1 METMVM
7 SEPDVK
13 IDVEILKRDIDRFS
27 GLFDRL
33 DTTIEKL
40 TEVSG
45 GINRML
51 AVHENRLEQ
60 QEELTKHFITL
71 MEERR
76 RENSDKYEIIQNRI
90 TQTREEMQQE
100 IKDSIKEVVA
110 KIDKLSETVNKLER
124 WKYLV
129 VGGAITIGFLLA
141 KLPMI
146 EKLLH

>member
-1 METMVM
+1 M

-13 IDVEILKRDIDRFS
+13 VDVEILKRDIDRFS

-51 AVHENRLEQ
+51 AVHETRLEQ

-76 RENSDKYEIIQNRI
+76 RENSDKYDIVQNRI
-90 TQTREEMQQE
+90 TQTRDEMQQE

-110 KIDKLSETVNKLER
+110 KIDKLSETVNKLEK

>member
-1 METMVM
+1 M

-60 QEELTKHFITL
+60 QEELTKRFITL

-76 RENSDKYEIIQNRI
+76 RENSDKYEIVQNRI

-100 IKDSIKEVVA
+100 IKDSIKEVVT
-110 KIDKLSETVNKLER
+110 KIDKLSETVNKLEK

>member
-13 IDVEILKRDIDRFS
+13 IDIEILKRDIDRFS

-76 RENSDKYEIIQNRI
+76 RENSDKYETVQNRI

-100 IKDSIKEVVA
+100 IKDSIKEVVT
-110 KIDKLSETVNKLER
+110 KIDKLSETVNKLEK

>member
-1 METMVM
+1 M

-13 IDVEILKRDIDRFS
+13 VDVEILKRDIDRFS

-71 MEERR
+71 VEERR
-76 RENSDKYEIIQNRI
+76 RENSDKYEIVQNRI

-110 KIDKLSETVNKLER
+110 KIDKLSETVNKLEK

>member
-1 METMVM
+1 MEIMVM

-13 IDVEILKRDIDRFS
+13 VDVEILKRDIDRFS

-71 MEERR
+71 VEERR
-76 RENSDKYEIIQNRI
+76 RENSDKYEIVQNRI

-110 KIDKLSETVNKLER
+110 KIDKLSETVNKLEK

>member
-1 METMVM
+1 M

-76 RENSDKYEIIQNRI
+76 RENSDKYEIVQNRI

-110 KIDKLSETVNKLER
+110 KIDKLSETVNKLEK

>member
-1 METMVM
+1 MEIMVM

-13 IDVEILKRDIDRFS
+13 VDVEILKRDIDRFS

-76 RENSDKYEIIQNRI
+76 RENSDKYEVVQNRI

-110 KIDKLSETVNKLER
+110 KIDKLSETVNKLEK
-124 WKYLV
+124 WKYFV

>member
-1 METMVM
+1 MEIMVM

-13 IDVEILKRDIDRFS
+13 VDVEILKRDIDRFS

-51 AVHENRLEQ
+51 AVHETRLEQ

-76 RENSDKYEIIQNRI
+76 RENSDKYEIVQNRI
-90 TQTREEMQQE
+90 TQTRDEMQQE

-110 KIDKLSETVNKLER
+110 KIDKLSETVNKLEK

>member
-1 METMVM
+1 MEIMVM

-13 IDVEILKRDIDRFS
+13 VDVEILKRDIDRFS

-76 RENSDKYEIIQNRI
+76 RENSDKYEVVQNRI

-110 KIDKLSETVNKLER
+110 KIDKLSETVNKLEK

>member
-1 METMVM
+1 
-7 SEPDVK
+7 
-13 IDVEILKRDIDRFS
+13 
-27 GLFDRL
+27 
-33 DTTIEKL
+33 
-40 TEVSG
+40 
-45 GINRML
+45 ML

-76 RENSDKYEIIQNRI
+76 RENSDKYEIVQNRI
-90 TQTREEMQQE
+90 TQTRDEMQQE

>member
-1 METMVM
+1 M

-13 IDVEILKRDIDRFS
+13 VDVEILKRDIDRFS

-76 RENSDKYEIIQNRI
+76 RENSDKYEVVQNRI

-110 KIDKLSETVNKLER
+110 KIDKLSETVNKLEK

>member
-1 METMVM
+1 M

-13 IDVEILKRDIDRFS
+13 VDVEILKRDIDRFS

-76 RENSDKYEIIQNRI
+76 RENSDKYEIVQNRI

-100 IKDSIKEVVA
+100 IKDSIKEVVT
-110 KIDKLSETVNKLER
+110 KIDKLSETVNKLEK

-146 EKLLH
+146 ETLLH

>member
-1 METMVM
+1 M

-13 IDVEILKRDIDRFS
+13 VDVEILKRDIDRFS

-60 QEELTKHFITL
+60 QEELMKQFITL

-76 RENSDKYEIIQNRI
+76 RENSDKYDIVQNRI

-110 KIDKLSETVNKLER
+110 KIDKLSETVNKLEK

-129 VGGAITIGFLLA
+129 VGGAIIIGFLLGN
-141 KLPMI
+141 LPMV

>member
-1 METMVM
+1 MEIMVM

-13 IDVEILKRDIDRFS
+13 VDVEILKRDIDRFS

-60 QEELTKHFITL
+60 QEELMKQFITL

-76 RENSDKYEIIQNRI
+76 RENSDKYDIVQNRI

-110 KIDKLSETVNKLER
+110 KIDKLSETVNKLEK

-129 VGGAITIGFLLA
+129 VGGAIIIGFLLA
-141 KLPMI
+141 NLPMV

>member
-1 METMVM
+1 MVM

-76 RENSDKYEIIQNRI
+76 RENSDKYEIVQNRI

-110 KIDKLSETVNKLER
+110 KIDKLSETVNKLEK

>member
-1 METMVM
+1 M

-13 IDVEILKRDIDRFS
+13 VDVEILKRDIDRFS

-33 DTTIEKL
+33 DATIEKL

-76 RENSDKYEIIQNRI
+76 RENSDKYEIVQNRI
-90 TQTREEMQQE
+90 TQTRDEMQQE

-110 KIDKLSETVNKLER
+110 KIDKLSETVNKLEK

-141 KLPMI
+141 KLPMV

>member
-1 METMVM
+1 MEIMVM

-13 IDVEILKRDIDRFS
+13 VDVEILKRDIDRFS

-76 RENSDKYEIIQNRI
+76 RENSDKYEIVQNRI
-90 TQTREEMQQE
+90 TQTRDEMQQE

>member
-1 METMVM
+1 M

-13 IDVEILKRDIDRFS
+13 VDVEILKRDIDRFS

-60 QEELTKHFITL
+60 QEELMKQFITL

-76 RENSDKYEIIQNRI
+76 RENSDKYDIVQNRI

-110 KIDKLSETVNKLER
+110 KIDKLSETVNKLEK

-129 VGGAITIGFLLA
+129 VGGAIIIGFLLA
-141 KLPMI
+141 NLPMV

>member
-1 METMVM
+1 M

-13 IDVEILKRDIDRFS
+13 VDVEILKRDIDRFS

-76 RENSDKYEIIQNRI
+76 RENSDKYEIVQNRI
-90 TQTREEMQQE
+90 TQTRDEMQQE

>member
-1 METMVM
+1 M

-13 IDVEILKRDIDRFS
+13 VDVEILKRDIDRFS

-76 RENSDKYEIIQNRI
+76 RENSDKYEIVQNRI
-90 TQTREEMQQE
+90 TQTRDEMQQE

-110 KIDKLSETVNKLER
+110 KIDKLSETVNKLEK

>member
-1 METMVM
+1 MEIMVM

-13 IDVEILKRDIDRFS
+13 VDVEILKRDIDRFS

-33 DTTIEKL
+33 DATIEKL

-76 RENSDKYEIIQNRI
+76 RENSDKYDIVQNRI
-90 TQTREEMQQE
+90 TQTRDEMQQE

-110 KIDKLSETVNKLER
+110 KIDKLSETVNKLEK

-141 KLPMI
+141 KLPMV

>member
-1 METMVM
+1 M

-13 IDVEILKRDIDRFS
+13 VDVEILKRDIDRFS

-76 RENSDKYEIIQNRI
+76 RENSDKYEIVQNRI

-110 KIDKLSETVNKLER
+110 KIDKLSETVNKLEK

>member
-1 METMVM
+1 MVI

-13 IDVEILKRDIDRFS
+13 VDVEILKRDIDRFS

-76 RENSDKYEIIQNRI
+76 RENSDKYEIVQNRI

-110 KIDKLSETVNKLER
+110 KIDKLSETVNKLEK

>member
-1 METMVM
+1 M

-13 IDVEILKRDIDRFS
+13 VDVEILKRDIDRFS

-100 IKDSIKEVVA
+100 IKDSIKEVVT
-110 KIDKLSETVNKLER
+110 KIDKLSETVNKLEK

>member
-1 METMVM
+1 M

-76 RENSDKYEIIQNRI
+76 RENSDKYEIVQNRI

>member
-1 METMVM
+1 
-7 SEPDVK
+7 
-13 IDVEILKRDIDRFS
+13 
-27 GLFDRL
+27 
-33 DTTIEKL
+33 
-40 TEVSG
+40 
-45 GINRML
+45 
-51 AVHENRLEQ
+51 
-60 QEELTKHFITL
+60 

-76 RENSDKYEIIQNRI
+76 RENSDKYEIVQNRI
-90 TQTREEMQQE
+90 TQTRDEMQQE

>member
-1 METMVM
+1 M

-13 IDVEILKRDIDRFS
+13 VDVEILKRDIDRFS

-100 IKDSIKEVVA
+100 IKDSIKEVVT

>member
-1 METMVM
+1 MVI

-13 IDVEILKRDIDRFS
+13 VDVEILKRDIDRFS

-76 RENSDKYEIIQNRI
+76 RENSDKYEAVQNRI

-110 KIDKLSETVNKLER
+110 KIDKLSETVNKLEK
-124 WKYLV
+124 WKYFV

>member
-1 METMVM
+1 M

-76 RENSDKYEIIQNRI
+76 RENSDKYEIVQNRI

-100 IKDSIKEVVA
+100 IKDSIKEVVT
-110 KIDKLSETVNKLER
+110 KIDKLSETVNKLEK

>member
-60 QEELTKHFITL
+60 QEELTKRFITL

-76 RENSDKYEIIQNRI
+76 RENSDKYEIVQNRI

-100 IKDSIKEVVA
+100 IKDSIKEVVT
-110 KIDKLSETVNKLER
+110 KIDKLSETVNKLEK

>member
-76 RENSDKYEIIQNRI
+76 RENSDKYEIVQNRI

-110 KIDKLSETVNKLER
+110 KIDKLSETVNKLEK

>member
-1 METMVM
+1 MEIMVM

-13 IDVEILKRDIDRFS
+13 VDVEILKRDIDRFS

-76 RENSDKYEIIQNRI
+76 RENSDKYEIVQNRI
-90 TQTREEMQQE
+90 TQTRDEMQQE

-110 KIDKLSETVNKLER
+110 KIDKLSETVNKLEK

>member
-1 METMVM
+1 MEIMVM

-76 RENSDKYEIIQNRI
+76 RENSDKYEIVQNRI

-110 KIDKLSETVNKLER
+110 KIDKLSETVNKLEK